1 MHIIKY
7 ALFITALSLPVTNT
21 HALEWVDYD
30 GTIPDNA
37 VMVNEGVE
45 DRPICR
51 KNERIGLIKND
62 LCHSVKAGG
71 NFDKKDIDDGYQ
83 ILVDTYNWQEVAE
96 SALGHMPESG
106 SWTYNEEERKWQQ
119 IDLQAMHEEILGEE
133 VFTQTML
140 DDAVDDAVAA
150 ATSGLIPPGDC
161 GNSEEEAFKAGVNS
175 VYFYIVGEIW
185 GGPRGGYSSDGGD
198 DSGNWSSWFNG
209 EGRLKNAM
217 DDYLNG
223 RCSDVDESLYPEFN
237 GCCGDTGGTFAM
249 PMTCESF
256 KCRPDNSYK
265 YADTASSVAWGV
277 FPESAAIYC
286 SNVDDDYF
294 FRE

>member
-1 MHIIKY
+1 M
-7 ALFITALSLPVTNT
+7 
-21 HALEWVDYD
+21 DYD

-83 ILVDTYNWQEVAE
+83 ILVDTYNAYEVAE
-96 SALGHMPESG
+96 LDSKPEYGTWVFDQELQSLNPVSG
-106 SWTYNEEERKWQQ
+106 ESLESLCEGT
-119 IDLQAMHEEILGEE
+119 
-133 VFTQTML
+133 FTHL
-140 DDAVDDAVAA
+140 FDDAVAD

-175 VYFYIVGEIW
+175 VYFYTVGEVELANHK
-185 GGPRGGYSSDGGD
+185 YSSTSGGWWAD
-198 DSGNWSSWFNG
+198 WFNG
-209 EGRLKNAM
+209 DGLLKNAM
-217 DDYLNG
+217 NDYLNG

-237 GCCGDTGGTFAM
+237 FLGDTTGGTFEA

-256 KCRPDNSYK
+256 KCRPDNDYR
-265 YADTASSVAWGV
+265 YADTRSSVAWGV

-286 SNVDDDYF
+286 SNVDDEHF
-294 FRE
+294 FGE

>member
-1 MHIIKY
+1 MNIIKY
-7 ALFITALSLPVTNT
+7 ALFIAALSLPVTNT

-83 ILVDTYNWQEVAE
+83 ILVDTYNAYEVAE
-96 SALGHMPESG
+96 LDSKPEYGTWVFDQELQSLNPVSG
-106 SWTYNEEERKWQQ
+106 ESLESLCEGT
-119 IDLQAMHEEILGEE
+119 
-133 VFTQTML
+133 FTHL
-140 DDAVDDAVAA
+140 FDDAVAD

-175 VYFYIVGEIW
+175 VYFYTVGEYK
-185 GGPRGGYSSDGGD
+185 RHFDNYSSTSDGYSGSWGFWHDKVDGGL
-198 DSGNWSSWFNG
+198 
-209 EGRLKNAM
+209 LKSAM
-217 DDYLNG
+217 NDYLNG

-237 GCCGDTGGTFAM
+237 FLDTTGGTFEA
-249 PMTCESF
+249 PMTCKSF
-256 KCRPDNSYK
+256 KCRPDNDYR
-265 YADTASSVAWGV
+265 YDNTASSVAWGV
-277 FPESAAIYC
+277 FPESAATYC
-286 SNVDDDYF
+286 SNVDDEHF
-294 FRE
+294 FGE

>member
-1 MHIIKY
+1 MMNIIKY
-7 ALFITALSLPVTNT
+7 ALFIAALSLPVTNT

-83 ILVDTYNWQEVAE
+83 ILVDTYNAYEVAE
-96 SALGHMPESG
+96 LDSKPEYGTWVFDQELQSLNPVSG
-106 SWTYNEEERKWQQ
+106 ESLESLCEGT
-119 IDLQAMHEEILGEE
+119 
-133 VFTQTML
+133 FTHL
-140 DDAVDDAVAA
+140 FDDAVAD

-175 VYFYIVGEIW
+175 VYFYIVQQRSYLV
-185 GGPRGGYSSDGGD
+185 GGSYGPNAVASYSRKSGGDWSGWHNNDGGL
-198 DSGNWSSWFNG
+198 
-209 EGRLKNAM
+209 LKSAM
-217 DDYLNG
+217 EDYLNG
-223 RCSDVDESLYPEFN
+223 RCSDVDESLYPTEI
-237 GCCGDTGGTFAM
+237 GAEELVQL
-249 PMTCESF
+249 PIACESF
-256 KCRPDNSYK
+256 VCQPDNYGR
-265 YADTASSVAWGV
+265 YVRSSSNIDWSDDEEGART
-277 FPESAAIYC
+277 YC
-286 SNVDDDYF
+286 SNADDEYF
-294 FRE
+294 FGE

>member
-1 MHIIKY
+1 MNIIKY
-7 ALFITALSLPVTNT
+7 ALFIAAMALPVTNT

-83 ILVDTYNWQEVAE
+83 ILVDTYNAYEVAE
-96 SALGHMPESG
+96 LDSKPEYGTWVFDQELQSLNPVSG
-106 SWTYNEEERKWQQ
+106 ESLESLCEGT
-119 IDLQAMHEEILGEE
+119 
-133 VFTQTML
+133 FTHL
-140 DDAVDDAVAA
+140 FDDAVAD

-175 VYFYIVGEIW
+175 VYFYTVGEHKRRDAHYSST
-185 GGPRGGYSSDGGD
+185 GDGYSG
-198 DSGNWSSWFNG
+198 SWFAWRNG
-209 EGRLKNAM
+209 DGLLNKAM
-217 DDYLNG
+217 NDYLNG

-237 GCCGDTGGTFAM
+237 FLGDTTGGTFEA

-256 KCRPDNSYK
+256 KCRPDNGYK

-286 SNVDDDYF
+286 SNVDDEHF
-294 FRE
+294 FGE

>member
-1 MHIIKY
+1 MNIIKY
-7 ALFITALSLPVTNT
+7 ALFIAALSLPVTNT

-83 ILVDTYNWQEVAE
+83 ILGDTYNAYEVAE
-96 SALGHMPESG
+96 LDSKPEYGTWVFDQELQSLNPVSG
-106 SWTYNEEERKWQQ
+106 ESLESLCEGT
-119 IDLQAMHEEILGEE
+119 
-133 VFTQTML
+133 FTHL
-140 DDAVDDAVAA
+140 FDDAVAD

-175 VYFYIVGEIW
+175 VYFYTVGEYK
-185 GGPRGGYSSDGGD
+185 RAQNYSSTSDYYSGTWRAWRNGDGLLND
-198 DSGNWSSWFNG
+198 
-209 EGRLKNAM
+209 AM
-217 DDYLNG
+217 NDYLNG

-237 GCCGDTGGTFAM
+237 DLSDDGTGGTFAM

-256 KCRPDNSYK
+256 KCRPDNNYR
-265 YADTASSVAWGV
+265 YADTRSSVAWGV

-286 SNVDDDYF
+286 SNVEAEHF
-294 FRE
+294 FGE

>member
-1 MHIIKY
+1 MNIIKY
-7 ALFITALSLPVTNT
+7 ALFIAALSLPVTNT

-83 ILVDTYNWQEVAE
+83 ILVDTYNAYEVAE
-96 SALGHMPESG
+96 LDSKPEYGTWVFDQELQSLNPVSG
-106 SWTYNEEERKWQQ
+106 ESLESLCEGT
-119 IDLQAMHEEILGEE
+119 
-133 VFTQTML
+133 FTHL
-140 DDAVDDAVAA
+140 FDDAVAD

-175 VYFYIVGEIW
+175 VYFYTVGEHKRRDAHYSST
-185 GGPRGGYSSDGGD
+185 GDGYSG
-198 DSGNWSSWFNG
+198 SWFAWRNG
-209 EGRLKNAM
+209 DGLLNKAM
-217 DDYLNG
+217 NDYLNG

-256 KCRPDNSYK
+256 KCRPDNNYR
-265 YADTASSVAWGV
+265 YADTRSSVAWGV

-294 FRE
+294 FGE

>member
-1 MHIIKY
+1 MNIIKY
-7 ALFITALSLPVTNT
+7 ALFIAALSLPVTNT

-83 ILVDTYNWQEVAE
+83 ILVDTYNAYEVAE
-96 SALGHMPESG
+96 LDSKPEYGTWVFDQELQSLNPVSG
-106 SWTYNEEERKWQQ
+106 ESLESLCEGT
-119 IDLQAMHEEILGEE
+119 
-133 VFTQTML
+133 FTHL
-140 DDAVDDAVAA
+140 FDDAVAD

-175 VYFYIVGEIW
+175 VYFYTVGEYK
-185 GGPRGGYSSDGGD
+185 RNSGGYSSTSDGYSGSWGAWRNGD
-198 DSGNWSSWFNG
+198 GLLN
-209 EGRLKNAM
+209 KAM
-217 DDYLNG
+217 NDYLNG

-256 KCRPDNSYK
+256 KCRPDNNYR
-265 YADTASSVAWGV
+265 YADTRSSVAWGV

-294 FRE
+294 FGE